1 MNLLNKYGLIVALF
15 LLIAVFTALRPS
27 TFFTFTN
34 LVINLN
40 TKAVL
45 VILVLSVLPSLSA
58 GLYDMSIA
66 GTMGVA
72 YVLMGY
78 LNIVL
83 GWPIL
88 VAILAALLA
97 GMIVGLINALLIVQ
111 VGINSLIASLGMG
124 TLLTGLATGI
134 NGKAVYGLTPAFVDF
149 FRFPIFGC
157 QMVFVIALAL
167 TGTVW
172 YVFSH
177 TPLGRYLFIVGAG
190 LDVARLSGLRVELL
204 QTAALLA
211 SSLGSAFAG
220 IALAGTQNSVDPNS
234 SAKFLLPAFAAAFLG
249 STAIIPGRFNA
260 WGGFIAVYFL
270 ATGITGLQ
278 FLGLSGWIESV
289 FYGASLVMAV
299 LLSVLARRRYS
310 AA

>member
-1 MNLLNKYGLIVALF
+1 MNLLNKYGLIVALV

-124 TLLTGLATGI
+124 TLLTGLALGI

-167 TGTVW
+167 TGAVW

-204 QTAALLA
+204 QTGALLA

-234 SAKFLLPAFAAAFLG
+234 SAKFLLPAFSAAFLG

-260 WGGFIAVYFL
+260 WGGFVAVYFL